1 MSEDDFYKTAA
12 VVKLDTLSDVNDIG
26 KPWRYEEDGLT
37 VTRTSP
43 WSPPGCHP
51 VGCGLKLY
59 VNDEGKLVRVEG
71 DENNPVTQG
80 RLCPRCIA
88 LKDYVYN
95 PARLLHPMKRDPKDR
110 GNADAWEQISWEE
123 AFDIIKKEYDRI
135 TDAYGRE
142 SIVVFAGTGR
152 EGGTFAPYGT
162 MCFGTPNFCYS
173 QSGYACYTP
182 RLAAIAYIGGT
193 TYPEWD
199 YAGALPGRWDDPRY
213 DLTEVLVVWGKAPLE
228 SNPDGFFGHA
238 VVDAMRRGTRLIVID
253 PRVTWLAAR
262 ADIHL
267 QLRSGTDTALGMAML
282 DIIIKEDLYDH
293 DFVEYWCYGFEQL
306 AERVATMPAEKAA
319 EICDVPVE
327 KIYAAARMYAKAKPA
342 AIQWGLAADQK
353 TNGMQQGQVT
363 VDLMAITG
371 NLDAPGGQILPGTGA
386 GHNESGFGFEKGVG
400 EELQQKMIGLDKYPA
415 YCMIILN
422 AHADLMLEALE
433 TGEPYPIKMG
443 FYAGNN
449 LMSCT
454 SMEPKRWHDAIVK
467 SLEFCIGF
475 DTFMNPSIEASCDI
489 FLPLKT
495 IAERE
500 GTVFTHYAPC
510 TVTAGFM
517 NKAIEVGDCLTDYE
531 LCYELGRRLRPELW
545 ENEFKFRSAKEFM
558 EALRL
563 GERQN
568 GEYFDKVSKCVVSQI
583 PVDYYKYERGEMR
596 TDGSPGFATPT
607 GRIELWSTAFNQFGE
622 DPLPYYE
629 EPEFGPADPELMKEY
644 PYILTTG
651 ARTTAFFHS
660 EHRQIARLREL
671 CPDPITE
678 INPVTAKKLGITDGQ
693 WVRLTSPFGECVQK
707 ARVSEIVDEKT
718 IHSQHAWWFPE
729 EDGNEPNLYGNF
741 RSNINNLLPNFHFG
755 KLGFGAPNKCLV
767 CKVEPIAENY
777 DTDMDL
783 IWEKFGKL
791 V

>member
-1 MSEDDFYKTAA
+1 MSEDDFFKKAA

-26 KPWRYEEDGLT
+26 KPWRYEEDGMT

-59 VNDEGKLVRVEG
+59 VDADGRLERVEG

-88 LKDYVYN
+88 LKDYIYN

-110 GNADAWEQISWEE
+110 GKADAWETVTWDE
-123 AFDIIKKEYDRI
+123 AFDIIKSEYDRI
-135 TDAYGRE
+135 TSQYGRE

-152 EGGTFAPYGT
+152 EGGTFFPFGS
-162 MCFGTPNFCYS
+162 MCFGTPNFCYT

-213 DLTEVLVVWGKAPLE
+213 DLTEVLVIWGKAPLE
-228 SNPDGFFGHA
+228 SSPDGFFGHA

-253 PRVTWLAAR
+253 PRVTWLSSR
-262 ADIHL
+262 ADVFL
-267 QLRSGTDTALGMAML
+267 QLRAGTDTALGMAML
-282 DIIIKEDLYDH
+282 DIIIQEGLYDH
-293 DFVEYWCYGFEQL
+293 DFVNYWCYGFDEL
-306 AERVATMPAEKAA
+306 AERCQTMPPEKAA
-319 EICDVPVE
+319 DICGVPVE
-327 KIYAAARMYAKAKPA
+327 DIYAAARMYAAGKPA
-342 AIQWGLAADQK
+342 AIQWGLSADQK
-353 TNGMQQGQVT
+353 TNGMQHAQVI
-363 VDLMAITG
+363 VSLMAITG
-371 NLDAPGGQILPGTGA
+371 NMDVPGGQLLPNSSA
-386 GHNESGFGFEKGVG
+386 GHNEVGFGFDKGVG
-400 EELQQKMIGLDKYPA
+400 DELIQKMVGLDQYPA
-415 YCMIILN
+415 YCMVILN
-422 AHADLMLEALE
+422 AQADLMLQALE

-454 SMEPKRWHDAIVK
+454 SMEPKRWHDAIVN

-495 IAERE
+495 VAERD

-517 NKAIEVGDCLTDYE
+517 HEAITVGDCMTDYE

-545 ENEFKFRSAKEFM
+545 EKEFSFRNAKEFM

-563 GERQN
+563 GKREE
-568 GEYFDKVSKCVVSQI
+568 GKYFDKVAENVVCQI
-583 PVDYYKYERGEMR
+583 PIEYYKYEKGLMR
-596 TDGSPGFATPT
+596 EDGTPGFATPT
-607 GRIELWSTAFNQFGE
+607 GRIELWSTAFNGFGE

-629 EPEFGPADPELMKEY
+629 EPQFGPADPELMKEY
-644 PYILTTG
+644 PLILTTG

-660 EHRQIARLREL
+660 EHRQIPRLRAL
-671 CPDPITE
+671 NPDPITE
-678 INPVTAKKLGITDGQ
+678 INPATAKKYGIADGQ
-693 WVRLTSPFGECVQK
+693 WVKLSSPFGECVQK
-707 ARVSEIVDEKT
+707 ARVSNIVDEST
-718 IHSQHAWWFPE
+718 VHAQHAWWFPE
-729 EDGNEPNLYGNF
+729 EEGSEPNLYGNF

-755 KLGFGAPNKCLV
+755 KLGFGAPNKCFV
-767 CKVEPIAENY
+767 CKIEPIEESY
-777 DTDMDL
+777 DTDMTE
-783 IWEKFGKL
+783 IWEKFGKQ